1 LNIGELLAS
10 AARAADGNVRSV
22 LVDVGAEPGSA
33 RRELTAVALDAMA
46 RRVARGLQA
55 RGIGR
60 GRAVA
65 VLSENSAEL
74 VGAWFGVVYAG
85 CIAVPVAVFS
95 AAPELCHRFTHA
107 GCAAVLF
114 DRQREPLARAA
125 AELAAEQG
133 DDVQLIPI
141 ELAAHD
147 TAHGGARFDLAPTS
161 PADTAMLLYTSGTT
175 ATAKGAAISHASL
188 LTHTLALATHAL
200 RLSPDDNV
208 LGALPLSHSYGC
220 RMVMLACLY
229 AGARMVLVPR
239 FNAARTRALL
249 SSERITWVPVVPTML
264 AAWCADESDVSK
276 PADLRWILS
285 AGAPL
290 ADALALRAE
299 ERLGVSVRQGY
310 GMTEATFTAINAPP
324 DERVLGSVG
333 RPSWGVNVRVVDEQ
347 GRELPA
353 GQDGEVLVAG
363 HNVMTRYLH
372 DDASTQE
379 ALENGFMHSGDI
391 GHLDAHGRLWIVDR
405 KKDLV
410 IRGGHNVYPSEV
422 EAALATHPAVHEVAV
437 IGRPDA
443 FYGEEVVAVVVRKQ
457 GATVS
462 ARVLGVHAT
471 GLVGRTKVPR
481 EIAFVTELPLGVS
494 GKVHKRTLRAW
505 LTEGRLTLENATS

>member
-1 LNIGELLAS
+1 VALNIGELLSS
-10 AARAADGNVRSV
+10 AARAGSDRVA
-22 LVDVGAEPGSA
+22 LVDLGTDESA
-33 RRELTAVALDAMA
+33 RRELTAQELDAMA
-46 RRVARGLQA
+46 QRVALALRARGVARGA
-55 RGIGR
+55 AI
-60 GRAVA
+60 A

-85 CIAVPVAVFS
+85 CVAVPVAVFS
-95 AAPELCHRFTHA
+95 SAPELCHRLVHA

-114 DRQREPLARAA
+114 DRAREGLARAA
-125 AELAAEQG
+125 AALAAEQG
-133 DDVQLIPI
+133 ASVQLVPL
-141 ELAAHD
+141 EVAAHEQQPV
-147 TAHGGARFDLAPTS
+147 TARFDLAPTS

-188 LTHTLALATHAL
+188 MTHTLALATHAL
-200 RLSPDDNV
+200 KLTGDDNV
-208 LGALPLSHSYGC
+208 LGVLPLSHSYGC
-220 RMVMLACLY
+220 RMVMLASLY

-239 FNAARTRALL
+239 FSAARTRVLL
-249 SSERITWVPVVPTML
+249 HEERISWVPVVPTML
-264 AAWCADESDVSK
+264 AAWCADETDVPK
-276 PADLRWILS
+276 PAALKWVLA

-299 ERLGVSVRQGY
+299 ALLGVSVRQGY

-333 RPSWGVNVRVVDEQ
+333 RPAWGVNVRIVGED
-347 GRELPA
+347 GAELPA

-372 DDASTQE
+372 DDAATHE
-379 ALENGFMHSGDI
+379 ALACGFMRSGDI
-391 GHLDAHGRLWIVDR
+391 GHLDANGRLWIVDR

-437 IGRPDA
+437 IGRPDPY
-443 FYGEEVVAVVVRKQ
+443 YGEEVVAVIVCKQ

-462 ARVLGVHAT
+462 ARELGAHAAQ
-471 GLVGRTKVPR
+471 LVGRTKVPR
-481 EIAFVTELPLGVS
+481 EIAFLTELPLGVS

-505 LTEGRLTLENATS
+505 LAEGRLNIELIAP